1 MGILYIAVPL
11 VVLGC
16 LFLLFSNDAKEEN
29 ISGKDIG
36 IGLTLLGIAFLF
48 VNYQI
53 YWQEI
58 KLIINWS

>member
-1 MGILYIAVPL
+1 MGILYIAVLL

-53 YWQEI
+53 YC
-58 KLIINWS
+58 

>member
-1 MGILYIAVPL
+1 MKIIYIAVPL
-11 VVLGC
+11 IVLGC
-16 LFLLFSNDAKEEN
+16 LFLIFSDNTKEEN

-36 IGLTLLGIAFLF
+36 IGLTLLGISFLF

>member
-1 MGILYIAVPL
+1 MGILYIAFPL
-11 VVLGC
+11 IVLGF
-16 LFLLFSNDAKEEN
+16 FLLFSNDTKEEN

-36 IGLTLLGIAFLF
+36 IGLMLLGIAFLF

-58 KLIINWS
+58 KLIINWR